1 MALRVG
7 QILRGVKGTY
17 QLSQSLKDLTVFKA
31 KVLSSTSGQAKW
43 YNIQARDNEQWPL
56 TSLQGYGEDCVY

>member
-17 QLSQSLKDLTVFKA
+17 QLSQYLKDLTVFKA
-31 KVLSSTSGQAKW
+31 KVLSSTCG
-43 YNIQARDNEQWPL
+43 
-56 TSLQGYGEDCVY
+56 